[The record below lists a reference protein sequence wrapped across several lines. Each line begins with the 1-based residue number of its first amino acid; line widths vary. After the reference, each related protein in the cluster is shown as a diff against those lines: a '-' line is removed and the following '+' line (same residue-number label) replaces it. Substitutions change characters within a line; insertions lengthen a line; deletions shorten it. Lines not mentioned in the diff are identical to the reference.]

1 MTDPTSAAAKKANT
15 LTRALEIVNAVE
27 WSGDARVNLTTVIG
41 AGRVIAK
48 AYAEQAA
55 ELAPHSELIEAAKKA
70 VDALKT
76 ANIHLGWG
84 DCSLENVH
92 RLVVDTADAL
102 AAAVAKCEGGGA

>member
-55 ELAPHSELIEAAKKA
+55 ELAPHRELIEEAK
-70 VDALKT
+70 ALDDY
-76 ANIHLGWG
+76 IGSCG
-84 DCSLENVH
+84 DLLACF
-92 RLVVDTADAL
+92 VVKDSAERKAL
-102 AAAVAKCEGGGA
+102 AAAVAKCEENQK